1 MRTWTIAKGH
11 GALNDFVVLKD
22 RHALLSPTPDDVRFL
37 CDRRRGVGGDG
48 LLRVTKAE
56 HFPEWTGD
64 PDLWFMDY
72 RNADGSIAEMCGNGA
87 RVFVRYLLDE
97 NLASGDHVQIA
108 TRAGLVEAT
117 VERDGRITVT
127 LGHPSREPESATI
140 HASGRDWTAHVVNV
154 GNPHAVVW
162 LASEAELDGLDLW
175 QAPSFPAD
183 RYPDGANAEFVLPF
197 DDNHIRLRVWER
209 GVGETPS
216 CGTGVVAAAFDHLS
230 LLGDGRGA
238 VRVTTPGGSLDVR
251 LDDAGV
257 AHLTGPAVVV
267 ARGTVTL
274 AWD

>member
-1 MRTWTIAKGH
+1 MRTWTVAKGH
-11 GALNDFVVLKD
+11 GALNDFVILKD

-72 RNADGSIAEMCGNGA
+72 RNADGSIAAMCGNGA
-87 RVFVRYLLDE
+87 RVFVRYLVEE
-97 NLASGDHVQIA
+97 NLENGDHVRIA
-108 TRAGLVEAT
+108 TRSGLVTA
-117 VERDGRITVT
+117 VLERDGRISVT
-127 LGHPSREPESATI
+127 LGHPARQDDSVTI
-140 HASGRDWTAHVVNV
+140 HASGRDWTAHTVTV
-154 GNPHAVVW
+154 GNPNAVVW
-162 LASEAELDGLDLW
+162 VASEAELDALDLW
-175 QAPSFPAD
+175 SAPELPAD
-183 RYPDGANAEFVLPF
+183 RYPEGGNAEFAWPL

-230 LLGDGRGA
+230 LAGGGPGK

-251 LDDAGV
+251 LDDEGE
-257 AHLTGPAVVV
+257 AHLTGPAVIVSH
-267 ARGTVTL
+267 GTVCL
-274 AWD
+274 PNE